1 MARLRLQSST
11 VPCTDMPSSQANR
24 TRVRYAEQSA
34 PQSIVALHTSSRGR
48 SEFGWSGST
57 DSYLTVA
64 NWLVGHGEL
73 SQIVADH
80 VSFDL
85 NWIPVLSTVDIND
98 GSTHFWD
105 NNTVSKMSFHTLW
118 LFTWDGSFLGLS
130 ELCAKS
136 VVFSMDSSLESP
148 LLSGSHE
155 FDNLLWVHF
164 EELIKLVASVHLLSE
179 GLPFRY
185 CFWHPYCLL
194 KLDA

>member
-1 MARLRLQSST
+1 M
-11 VPCTDMPSSQANR
+11 
-24 TRVRYAEQSA
+24 
-34 PQSIVALHTSSRGR
+34 
-48 SEFGWSGST
+48 
-57 DSYLTVA
+57 A

-105 NNTVSKMSFHTLW
+105 NNTVPKMSFHTFW
-118 LFTWDGSFLGLS
+118 LFNWYSRFLGLS

-136 VVFSMDSSLESP
+136 VIFSMDSSLESP

-185 CFWHPYCLL
+185 CF
-194 KLDA
+194 